1 MTTQVIPISRL
12 DSLEKLNEALTKLVA
27 RGEAI
32 EVKDA
37 ASDLEAKQF
46 KIECDSYEK
55 AVDLLCD
62 PEIVELRERTSKAVA
77 SKKVLLDPV
86 LRVKKLVIEGYR
98 AWEEAER
105 KAAEKEQAK
114 LNKGGKEASLASVK
128 PSIPTLQGAQSRRLY
143 KVQVVDQDAILFEF
157 IKAKRGKTNKDKMRA
172 MFLRSYIRVDEAAIQ
187 AVARSEKGWKELQEA
202 KVPGLRFWTE

>member
-12 DSLEKLNEALTKLVA
+12 DSLEKLNEALSKLVS

-105 KAAEKEQAK
+105 KAAEKEAAK
-114 LNKGGKEASLASVK
+114 ANKKGGEAVQVK

-143 KVQVVDQDAILFEF
+143 KVQVVDHDAILFEF
-157 IKAKRGKTNKDKMRA
+157 IKAKRGKTKKDMMRA
-172 MFLRSYIRVDEAAIQ
+172 LYLRSYIRIDEAAIQ